1 METTS
6 TAPSGD
12 DVRFTVYDPFA
23 EALYCRRTFTEAARD
38 ADRIGCTLILE
49 MKSNDLLS
57 ATGVRCRHRKEGEQW
72 RPEIPHSISA
82 ARPQPAP

>member
-1 METTS
+1 MGTTP
-6 TAPSGD
+6 TPPSGD

-23 EALYCRRTFTEAARD
+23 EALYCRRSFAEAARD

-49 MKSNDLLS
+49 MRSDDLLS
-57 ATGVRCRHRKEGEQW
+57 AAGVRCRYRKEGEQW
-72 RPEIPHSISA
+72 QPENPRAGSA